1 MYPIY
6 HNTLNFSWS
15 QTKKF
20 FTCLHYKC
28 QIEQTLDVQL
38 NNNLRVLLNMDTVDE

>member
-6 HNTLNFSWS
+6 HNRLNFSRS
-15 QTKKF
+15 QTNKLF
-20 FTCLHYKC
+20 ICLCYKC

-38 NNNLRVLLNMDTVDE
+38 NNNLHVLLNMNIGDE